1 MNKVGSIVVVTW
13 SQLWS
18 QGHSLANKV
27 LPMQARDIMHNI

>member
-1 MNKVGSIVVVTW
+1 MMNKVGSIVVVTW

-27 LPMQARDIMHNI
+27 LPHAGQKYNA